1 MAFPLGFALL
11 GLFFRLIF
19 EVEAATC
26 KYNVYVL
33 ESGAGLDREYSFAN
47 RRGSAWGHRS
57 GEEIRNSISPVWL
70 TVLVTIILAVLYWC
84 VRFFTQVT
92 SASEGDDDA
101 MFEGQSSQPE
111 NSGDPIIQIC
121 VEDSSG
127 HCKESGAN
135 ASKPLESLSN
145 DFSDFVEKIFRRLD
159 TRIEGAGHYEVIANY
174 FGFDLFDIRSRL
186 EKSDGGPSRAM
197 IEAIVVRHPELT
209 VEKFARVVEE
219 KARRKDVAHLLRA
232 YDRYVLKESV

>member
-1 MAFPLGFALL
+1 MAFSLGFALL

-33 ESGAGLDREYSFAN
+33 ESEAGLDSFTH
-47 RRGSAWGHRS
+47 RGGSAWKHQS
-57 GEEIRNSISPVWL
+57 GEERNSISPVLL
-70 TVLVTIILAVLYWC
+70 TVLVTITLAVLYWC

-92 SASEGDDDA
+92 SASEDDYEA

-121 VEDSSG
+121 VEDSCG
-127 HCKESGAN
+127 HCKESGAD
-135 ASKPLESLSN
+135 ASKPLESLTN

-159 TRIEGAGHYEVIANY
+159 TRIKGAGHYEVIAYY
-174 FGFDLFDIRSRL
+174 FGFDLFDIRSGF

-232 YDRYVLKESV
+232 YDRYALKESV